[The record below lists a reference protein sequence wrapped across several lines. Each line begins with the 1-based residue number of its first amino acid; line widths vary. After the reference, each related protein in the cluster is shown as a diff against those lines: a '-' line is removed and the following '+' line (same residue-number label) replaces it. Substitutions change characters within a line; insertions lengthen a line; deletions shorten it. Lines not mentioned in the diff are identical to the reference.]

1 MRLLLIVLLT
11 TLLPLAALA
20 TGSDHHNTT
29 TNNTN
34 VAASQSSADADAR
47 SNSDASS
54 KSSAEVDSHDTYEA
68 AASSA
73 SIYLEGCN
81 QGAAAQGVG
90 FGVALGGESRVCQLL
105 RVAEAARSFGQLHEA
120 NRAVRQAFIEAGV
133 YPDEQPPLARA
144 TRWLRRNISEPL
156 VDWIPFVGQGA

>member
-1 MRLLLIVLLT
+1 MRLLLIVLIAI
-11 TLLPLAALA
+11 LLPLAASA
-20 TGSDHHNTT
+20 NGGGGDHHNTT
-29 TNNTN
+29 TNNSN
-34 VAASQSSADADAR
+34 ESSADAR

-54 KSSAEVDSHDTYEA
+54 KASAEIDSHDTYEA

-81 QGAAAQGVG
+81 QGAAAQGLG